1 MALGKKTKR
10 VVDAEGVAHVNAT
23 FNNTLITI
31 TDAHGNAVSW
41 GTAGKAGFKGSK
53 KSTPFAATVA
63 GEQCAREAMSAGVRR
78 VHVRV
83 QGPGSGR
90 ESAIQALAAAGLQV
104 KSIKDV
110 TPIPHNG
117 CRPPK
122 RRRVGSMRY
131 TGPSCR
137 QCRREGTKLFLKG
150 TKCFTEKCPVERRP
164 YAPGQHGQNTARR
177 RKVSEYAKQLREKQK
192 IKRIYGLS
200 ERQFRNTFERVS
212 TLPGVTGHNLLA
224 ALESRLDNIVYRMGF
239 AASRKAA
246 RQLIRH
252 RHVEVNGKSVDVPS
266 FVVEPGQEV
275 RVRQKSRELVIVQAA
290 LEVAARGASPAWIA
304 VDKDTFS
311 GRMLERPQR
320 QSIPIA
326 AQEQLVVELYSK

>member
-1 MALGKKTKR
+1 
-10 VVDAEGVAHVNAT
+10 
-23 FNNTLITI
+23 
-31 TDAHGNAVSW
+31 
-41 GTAGKAGFKGSK
+41 
-53 KSTPFAATVA
+53 
-63 GEQCAREAMSAGVRR
+63 
-78 VHVRV
+78 
-83 QGPGSGR
+83 
-90 ESAIQALAAAGLQV
+90 
-104 KSIKDV
+104 
-110 TPIPHNG
+110 
-117 CRPPK
+117 
-122 RRRVGSMRY
+122 MRY

-164 YAPGQHGQNTARR
+164 YAPGQHGQTTARR

-200 ERQFRNTFERVS
+200 EKQFRNTFERVS
-212 TLPGVTGHNLLA
+212 ALPGVTGHNLLA
-224 ALESRLDNIVYRMGF
+224 ALESRLDNMVYRMGF

-252 RHVEVNGKSVDVPS
+252 RHVEVNGKSVDIPS
-266 FVVEPGQEV
+266 FVVEPGQEI
-275 RVRQKSRELVIVQAA
+275 RMRQKSRELVIVAAA
-290 LEVAARGASPAWIA
+290 LEVASRGAAPAWLA

-320 QSIPIA
+320 QAIPIA